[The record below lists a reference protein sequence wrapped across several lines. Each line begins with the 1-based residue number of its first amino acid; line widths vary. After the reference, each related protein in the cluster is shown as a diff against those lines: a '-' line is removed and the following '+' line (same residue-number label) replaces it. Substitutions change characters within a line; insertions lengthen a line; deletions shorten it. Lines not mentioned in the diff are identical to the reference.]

1 MLDIPGYERI
11 PLSDDTRFIATM
23 NHNYAGTRE
32 LNEAL
37 LSRFAVI
44 RMPSIDTDNLQRL
57 MQDQFPDLTPRYT
70 RQFALLFLD
79 FQKKY
84 EGGELTAKAMD
95 LRGLLD
101 AISLMHKGIPAREA
115 LDLGI
120 TNKIFDKYEEGLI
133 HDMTAAQIPENNF
146 SDRC

>member
-57 MQDQFPDLTPRYT
+57 LQDQFPDLTLRYT

-101 AISLMHKGIPAREA
+101 AISLMHKGFLQEKHWILA
-115 LDLGI
+115 LL
-120 TNKIFDKYEEGLI
+120 TRFLI
-133 HDMTAAQIPENNF
+133 NMKKA
-146 SDRC
+146 